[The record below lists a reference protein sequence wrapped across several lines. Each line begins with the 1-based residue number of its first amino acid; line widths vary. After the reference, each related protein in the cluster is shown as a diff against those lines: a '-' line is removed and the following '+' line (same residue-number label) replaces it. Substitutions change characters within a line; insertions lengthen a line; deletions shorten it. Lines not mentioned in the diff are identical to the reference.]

1 LRAKSTSRPSLPPRG
16 GLPPCG
22 GPHLSDDQLLE
33 SYVLAVDEGHLSA
46 CGECRA
52 RFDNLVRALDELR
65 EDAVSEADAVF
76 TTERLHEQ
84 RERIIRRLE
93 RHGHP
98 ADVLTFPSRL
108 GSHQAA
114 RRLLG
119 PARRWVAGA
128 AVAGLVAGLF
138 LGFAVDRRVGSIS
151 ARRAGNPAAPAAAW
165 NWQQAS
171 AEPQDEQVLT
181 EIEDVLAGPHRLL
194 EMRVLDAMTTPPEL
208 QKEASF
214 DLH

>member
-1 LRAKSTSRPSLPPRG
+1 MRAKSPSYPS
-16 GLPPCG
+16 
-22 GPHLSDDQLLE
+22 HLSDDQLLE
-33 SYVLAVDEGHLSA
+33 SYVLATHEGHLSA

-52 RFDNLVRALDELR
+52 RFDDLVRALDELR

-84 RERIIRRLE
+84 RERIVRRLE

-98 ADVLTFPSRL
+98 AEVLTFPSRS
-108 GSHQAA
+108 GSQQTAH
-114 RRLLG
+114 RLLG

-128 AVAGLVAGLF
+128 AAAGLVAGLF

-151 ARRAGNPAAPAAAW
+151 SRRSGMPAAAASAA
-165 NWQQAS
+165 NWRQAS

-181 EIEDVLAGPHRLL
+181 EIDEVLSGPHRLL
-194 EMRVLDAMTTPPEL
+194 EMRTLDDMTTPPEL
-208 QKEASF
+208 QKETSF
-214 DLH
+214 DLR